1 MPFLLNKENIRGLL
15 MLVASLTFASF
26 SGCTTEKHYPA
37 PAPTVIHESGPSP
50 SDAREGA
57 RQGAREGARQGA
69 REGVR
74 DQTRP

>member
-1 MPFLLNKENIRGLL
+1 MGEPDKENIMGILIL
-15 MLVASLTFASF
+15 IATLTVGGIA

-37 PAPTVIHESGPSP
+37 PAPTVIHESSP
-50 SDAREGA
+50 SGSD
-57 RQGAREGARQGA
+57 AREGARQGA